1 MPRVFNNQV
10 MYHFLFK
17 YFLLQKKYVA
27 LMSILN
33 QEISVST
40 HSNNNEM
47 KIDKDNK
54 YDEMISKNERF
65 ARHAE
70 AITENVA
77 EHILKE
83 INRKYPKTDKRKRK
97 LLSALKKKYGRQKEK
112 TQKRKMTK
120 NENRKKMTTRNSN

>member
-1 MPRVFNNQV
+1 MYSRFVFMCFVQIYLIELCCSNSKDL
-10 MYHFLFK
+10 H
-17 YFLLQKKYVA
+17 
-27 LMSILN
+27 LN
-33 QEISVST
+33 KVST